1 MNITL
6 KLFVYLLLIP
16 VFFSIESNG
25 DEIVI
30 TGTSQD
36 GTTSSDYFVVESGLD
51 LSIDALS
58 GIDYFNAEITGGGD
72 VSLSYNSGS
81 ENFTI
86 DGDGTGDNGDAF
98 PLDSSESLDT
108 DLDGVGNNAD
118 DDDDDG
124 IEDSADI
131 CPAFNGNGAS
141 TGETEADPDIL
152 RFEFCALISDGI
164 PTLEFLLTLSDDFSE
179 LQTADLLFWYVNNDQ
194 TWISLNRTQGSDP
207 LRASI
212 PLHQMAASGT
222 YAIRS
227 LRITDNDGLLV
238 ALNEGQLNTLG
249 FTTTTILENINSD
262 SEKPYLVSF
271 STDGWSF
278 DSEEN
283 PILSASLEVSDTE
296 SGVANGR
303 VIVEI
308 LSPTGSSIQEDA
320 YFTDE
325 GEATINFTLSKY
337 ATSGDYRVNT
347 VRFHDLAGNYQ
358 GSQEWLSENPQ
369 NLALNNPNGDQNV
382 STIDA
387 FTLSATFD
395 NDSDRPVIEVSG
407 VALDDISGVESVYLR
422 LYRPEGG
429 RIDKW
434 ITDRQSEQR
443 LIFNNMIPLTTQF
456 ESGKYSVAYLR
467 LIDVA
472 QNKVSLSMEDIKN
485 LGAEFSPYINV
496 YFPAATD
503 ASAFARSNTKRVSS
517 RTSIISPLITG
528 SDESD
533 YVFGANSSDD
543 RIEAG
548 GGNDEIYTGD
558 GSDSVHAGSG
568 DDLIIASSG
577 VWDDNYNG
585 GVGVDTIDYSSIK
598 NQLTID
604 LSLGYAKGEGI
615 GRDDLA
621 NIENV
626 LAGEG
631 ADLIYLDQLD
641 NTAIGNLGN
650 DSFFESP
657 LGGDDLLFGNDG
669 DDTFEWSIA
678 DEGSLIIE
686 GGSGSD
692 TYRPLTVA
700 GRVQVVLA
708 DFSPEKGD
716 LLDLAGFWNNNLDT
730 FNYLS
735 QGTLNIND
743 VLSLVRGNDL
753 MTLSYEGS
761 DESQKTLVSISTNVE
776 SLVLID
782 WIDSDGDKLSD
793 GNDNCTYYYNPS
805 QSDFDGDLAGNACDN
820 DDDADGID
828 DSIDAFPLNDLY
840 SIDSDTD
847 GMPDSW
853 EAKYGLDPNDPSDAT
868 SDQDNDGVTA
878 LDEFLAGSIP
888 SGSIDIDGNGQYD
901 ALTDGLLLLR
911 GMFLLS
917 GDSLIS
923 DAVASDAVY
932 KTSDE
937 VASRIDMLGDLV
949 DIDGNG
955 SVDAL
960 TDGLVI
966 LRYLFNLRGDVLIN
980 DVIASD
986 ATVKT
991 AEDVEAK
998 IEQLIPAL

>member
-1 MNITL
+1 MNIRL
-6 KLFVYLLLIP
+6 QLSIWLLLI
-16 VFFSIESNG
+16 SI
-25 DEIVI
+25 
-30 TGTSQD
+30 
-36 GTTSSDYFVVESGLD
+36 SGLSFAD
-51 LSIDALS
+51 DS
-58 GIDYFNAEITGGGD
+58 
-72 VSLSYNSGS
+72 
-81 ENFTI
+81 
-86 DGDGTGDNGDAF
+86 DGDGID
-98 PLDSSESLDT
+98 
-108 DLDGVGNNAD
+108 
-118 DDDDDG
+118 
-124 IEDSADI
+124 DSADI
-131 CPAFNGNGAS
+131 CPAFNGNEAS
-141 TGETEADPDIL
+141 TGEAEADPDIL
-152 RFEFCALISDGI
+152 RFEFCALIIDGI

-179 LQTADLLFWYVNNDQ
+179 LRTANLLFWYVNNDQ
-194 TWISLNRTQGSDP
+194 TWISLNRTHGSEP

-249 FTTTTILENINSD
+249 FTTTTILENTDSD

-337 ATSGDYRVNT
+337 ASSGDYRVNT

-358 GSQEWLSENPQ
+358 GSQEWLLENPQ
-369 NLALNNPNGDQNV
+369 NLALNNPNGDQD
-382 STIDA
+382 SSRIDA
-387 FTLSATFD
+387 FKLSATFD

-407 VALDDISGVESVYLR
+407 IALDDISGVESVYLR

-434 ITDRQSEQR
+434 ITSRQSEKE
-443 LIFNNMIPLTTQF
+443 LIFSNSIPLTTQF

-472 QNKVSLSMEDIKN
+472 QNEVSLSMEDIKN
-485 LGAEFSPYINV
+485 LGAEFSPHINV
-496 YFPAATD
+496 YFPADTD
-503 ASAFARSNTKRVSS
+503 ASAFARSNTKSAS
-517 RTSIISPLITG
+517 GRTSKISPLIIG
-528 SDESD
+528 SDEAD

-548 GGNDEIYTGD
+548 GGNDEVYTGD
-558 GSDSVHAGSG
+558 GSDSVDAGSG

-585 GVGVDTIDYSSIK
+585 GAGVDKIDYSSIRD
-598 NQLTID
+598 QLTID

-641 NTAIGNLGN
+641 NTAIGNSGD

-692 TYRPLTVA
+692 TYRPLTFA
-700 GRVQVVLA
+700 DQVQVMLA

-730 FNYLS
+730 FNDLS

-743 VLSLVRGNDL
+743 VLSLALGNGL
-753 MTLSYEGS
+753 TTLLYKGS
-761 DESQKTLVSISTNVE
+761 DESQKTLLSISTEVE

-793 GNDNCTYYYNPS
+793 SNDNCTFYYNPS
-805 QSDFDGDLAGNACDN
+805 QTDFDGDLTGNVCDS

-828 DSIDAFPLNDLY
+828 DSIDVFPLNGLY
-840 SIDSDTD
+840 SKDSDID
-847 GMPDSW
+847 GMPDGW
-853 EAKYGLDPNDPSDAT
+853 EIRYGLDLNDASDAT
-868 SDQDNDGVTA
+868 SDQDNDGVA
-878 LDEFLAGSIP
+878 AIDEFLAGTIP
-888 SGSIDIDGNGQYD
+888 AGSLDIDGNGQYD

-986 ATVKT
+986 ATVKA

-998 IEQLIPAL
+998 IEALIPAM

>member
-6 KLFVYLLLIP
+6 KLFFYLILI
-16 VFFSIESNG
+16 SAS
-25 DEIVI
+25 
-30 TGTSQD
+30 
-36 GTTSSDYFVVESGLD
+36 
-51 LSIDALS
+51 
-58 GIDYFNAEITGGGD
+58 
-72 VSLSYNSGS
+72 SLS
-81 ENFTI
+81 FTDDT
-86 DGDGTGDNGDAF
+86 DGDGID
-98 PLDSSESLDT
+98 
-108 DLDGVGNNAD
+108 
-118 DDDDDG
+118 
-124 IEDSADI
+124 DSADI

-141 TGETEADPDIL
+141 TGETEVDPDIL
-152 RFEFCALISDGI
+152 RFEFCALIIDGI

-179 LQTADLLFWYVNNDQ
+179 LQTANLLFWYVNNDQ
-194 TWISLNRTQGSDP
+194 TWISLNRTEGSEP

-249 FTTTTILENINSD
+249 FATTTILENINSD

-271 STDGWSF
+271 STAGWSF

-283 PILSASLEVSDTE
+283 PILTASLEASDTG

-303 VIVEI
+303 VIVEV
-308 LSPTGSSIQEDA
+308 LSPSGSSIQSDT
-320 YFTDE
+320 YFSDE

-337 ATSGDYRVNT
+337 ASSGDYRVNT

-358 GSQEWLSENPQ
+358 GSQDWLSKNPQ

-382 STIDA
+382 SSIDA

-422 LYRPEGG
+422 LHRPEGG

-434 ITDRQSEQR
+434 ITNRQSEQR
-443 LIFNNMIPLTTQF
+443 LIFNNIIPLTTQF

-485 LGAEFSPYINV
+485 LGAEFSPHINV

-503 ASAFARSNTKRVSS
+503 ASAFARSNIKRASGS
-517 RTSIISPLITG
+517 ASIISPLIIG
-528 SDESD
+528 SDEAD

-558 GSDSVHAGSG
+558 GSDTVDAGSG

-585 GVGVDTIDYSSIK
+585 GAGVDKIDYSSIQ

-604 LSLGYAKGEGI
+604 LSLGYAKGEDI
-615 GRDDLA
+615 GRDELA

-641 NTAIGNLGN
+641 NTAIGSLGD

-669 DDTFEWSIA
+669 DDTFEWSTV
-678 DEGSLIIE
+678 DKGSLIIE
-686 GGSGSD
+686 GGIGAD
-692 TYRPLTVA
+692 TFRPITLA
-700 GRVQVVLA
+700 DQVQVVLS
-708 DFSPEKGD
+708 DFSPANGD
-716 LLDLAGFWNNNLDT
+716 LLDLSGFWDNNLDT
-730 FNYLS
+730 FTNLS

-743 VLSLVRGNDL
+743 VLRLVDSNDL
-753 MTLSYEGS
+753 MKLLYDGS
-761 DESQKTLVSISTNVE
+761 DGSLKTLVSISTNVE

-878 LDEFLAGSIP
+878 LDEFLAGTIP
-888 SGSIDIDGNGQYD
+888 SGSIDIDGNENYD

-911 GMFLLS
+911 GMFGLDGSALVT
-917 GDSLIS
+917 GTI
-923 DAVASDAVY
+923 ASDAVY
-932 KTSDE
+932 SNSVDIE
-937 VASRIDMLGDLV
+937 SRIATLGDLA

-955 SVDAL
+955 DIDAL
-960 TDGLVI
+960 TDGLLT
-966 LRYLFNLRGDVLIN
+966 LRYLFGLQGDTLIN
-980 DVIASD
+980 GVVADD
-986 ATVKT
+986 ATRT
-991 AEDVEAK
+991 SAEEIEAHLE
-998 IEQLIPAL
+998 ILMPVL

>member
-1 MNITL
+1 D
-6 KLFVYLLLIP
+6 
-16 VFFSIESNG
+16 S
-25 DEIVI
+25 
-30 TGTSQD
+30 D
-36 GTTSSDYFVVESGLD
+36 GV
-51 LSIDALS
+51 IDALDIFPLDAS
-58 GIDYFNAEITGGGD
+58 EVLDSDVDGIGDNADIDDDNDGVYDVDDAFPFDASESADTDDDGVGDNADAFPEDATEIIDT
-72 VSLSYNSGS
+72 
-81 ENFTI
+81 

-118 DDDDDG
+118 DDDDDDG

-141 TGETEADPDIL
+141 SGETEADPDIL
-152 RFEFCALISDGI
+152 RFEFCASIIDGI
-164 PTLEFLLTLSDDFSE
+164 PTLEFLLTLSEDFSE
-179 LQTADLLFWYVNNDQ
+179 LQTASLLFWYVNNEQ
-194 TWISLNRTQGSDP
+194 TWISLNRTQGSEP

-227 LRITDNDGLLV
+227 LRISDNDGLLV

-249 FTTTTILENINSD
+249 FATITILDNMNSD

-278 DSEEN
+278 DSDET
-283 PILSASLEVSDTE
+283 PILSASLEVSDTG

-303 VIVEI
+303 VIVEV
-308 LSPTGSSIQEDA
+308 LSPSGSSIQADA
-320 YFTDE
+320 YFSDK

-337 ATSGDYRVNT
+337 AGSGDYRVNT
-347 VRFHDLAGNYQ
+347 VRFGDLAGNYQ
-358 GSQEWLSENPQ
+358 GSQEWLSKNPQ
-369 NLALNNPNGDQNV
+369 KLTLNNPNGDQDG
-382 STIDA
+382 SRIDA
-387 FTLSATFD
+387 FKLSASFD
-395 NDSDRPVIEVSG
+395 NDSDRPVIEASG
-407 VALDDISGVESVYLR
+407 IALDDISGVKNVYLR
-422 LYRPEGG
+422 LNRPEGG
-429 RIDKW
+429 ILDNW
-434 ITDRQSEQR
+434 LSEGQSEQTY
-443 LIFNNMIPLTTQF
+443 IFNKSIPLTTQF
-456 ESGKYSVAYLR
+456 ESGKYSVGFL
-467 LIDVA
+467 LLTDVA
-472 QNKVSLSMEDIKN
+472 DNEVRYSMDDIKD
-485 LGAEFSPYINV
+485 LGDEFSPHINV
-496 YFPAATD
+496 YFPATTD
-503 ASAFARSNTKRVSS
+503 ASAFARSNAGGVSG
-517 RTSIISPLITG
+517 RTATTSPLIIG
-528 SDESD
+528 SDEAD
-533 YVFGANSSDD
+533 YVFGANSTDD

-558 GSDSVHAGSG
+558 GSDTVDAGSG

-585 GVGVDTIDYSSIK
+585 GAGVDKIDYSSIR

-604 LSLGYAKGEGI
+604 LSLGYAKGEDI
-615 GRDDLA
+615 GRDELA

-631 ADLIYLDQLD
+631 ADLIYLDQLH
-641 NTAIGNLGN
+641 NTVIGNLGD
-650 DSFFESP
+650 DSFFELP
-657 LGGDDLLFGNDG
+657 LRGDDLLFGNEG

-692 TYRPLTVA
+692 TYRPLTFA
-700 GRVQVVLA
+700 DQVQVVLA

-730 FNYLS
+730 FNDLS

-743 VLSLVRGNDL
+743 VLSLVRGNDP
-753 MTLSYEGS
+753 MTLLYEAS

-776 SLVLID
+776 SLALID

-805 QSDFDGDLAGNACDN
+805 QSDFDGDLVGNACDN

-853 EAKYGLDPNDPSDAT
+853 EAKYGLDPNDPSDAN

-878 LDEFLAGSIP
+878 LDEFLAGTIP
-888 SGSIDIDGNGQYD
+888 SGSIDLDGNEDYD

-911 GMFLLS
+911 GMFGLDGSALVT
-917 GDSLIS
+917 GTI
-923 DAVASDAVY
+923 ASDAAYTESV
-932 KTSDE
+932 DIE
-937 VASRIDMLGDLV
+937 SRIETLGDLA

-955 SVDAL
+955 DIDAL
-960 TDGLVI
+960 TDGLLT
-966 LRYLFNLRGDVLIN
+966 LRYLFGLQGDTLIN
-980 DVIASD
+980 GVVADD
-986 ATVKT
+986 ATRTT
-991 AEDVEAK
+991 AEEIEAH
-998 IEQLIPAL
+998 LDTLMPAL

>member
-1 MNITL
+1 MNIKL
-6 KLFVYLLLIP
+6 KLFLYAILI
-16 VFFSIESNG
+16 SAS
-25 DEIVI
+25 
-30 TGTSQD
+30 
-36 GTTSSDYFVVESGLD
+36 
-51 LSIDALS
+51 
-58 GIDYFNAEITGGGD
+58 
-72 VSLSYNSGS
+72 SLS
-81 ENFTI
+81 FADDT
-86 DGDGTGDNGDAF
+86 DGDGID
-98 PLDSSESLDT
+98 
-108 DLDGVGNNAD
+108 
-118 DDDDDG
+118 
-124 IEDSADI
+124 DSADI

-141 TGETEADPDIL
+141 TGEAEADPDIL
-152 RFEFCALISDGI
+152 RFEFCALIIDGI

-179 LQTADLLFWYVNNDQ
+179 LQTANLLFWYVNNDQ
-194 TWISLNRTQGSDP
+194 TWISLNRTQGSEP

-485 LGAEFSPYINV
+485 LGAEFSPHINV

-517 RTSIISPLITG
+517 STSIISPLIIG

-585 GVGVDTIDYSSIK
+585 GAGVDKIDYSSIK

-853 EAKYGLDPNDPSDAT
+853 ETKYGLDPNDASDAT

-878 LDEFLAGSIP
+878 LDEFLAGTIP
-888 SGSIDIDGNGQYD
+888 SGSLDIDGNEDYD

-911 GMFLLS
+911 GMFGLDGSALVT
-917 GDSLIS
+917 GTI
-923 DAVASDAVY
+923 ASDAAYTESV
-932 KTSDE
+932 DIE
-937 VASRIDMLGDLV
+937 SRIEALGELA

-955 SVDAL
+955 QIDAL
-960 TDGLVI
+960 TDGLLT
-966 LRYLFNLRGDVLIN
+966 LRYLFGLQGDTLIN
-980 DVIASD
+980 GVVADD
-986 ATVKT
+986 ATRTT
-991 AEDVEAK
+991 AEEIEAHL
-998 IEQLIPAL
+998 ETLMPAL

>member
-1 MNITL
+1 MNIIF
-6 KLFVYLLLIP
+6 KLSFYLVLILI
-16 VFFSIESNG
+16 S
-25 DEIVI
+25 
-30 TGTSQD
+30 
-36 GTTSSDYFVVESGLD
+36 
-51 LSIDALS
+51 
-58 GIDYFNAEITGGGD
+58 
-72 VSLSYNSGS
+72 SLS
-81 ENFTI
+81 FADDT
-86 DGDGTGDNGDAF
+86 DGDGID
-98 PLDSSESLDT
+98 DS
-108 DLDGVGNNAD
+108 V
-118 DDDDDG
+118 
-124 IEDSADI
+124 DI
-131 CPAFNGNGAS
+131 CPAFNGNGS
-141 TGETEADPDIL
+141 PTGETEADPDIL

-249 FTTTTILENINSD
+249 FATTTILDNIDSD

-271 STDGWSF
+271 STDGWLF

-283 PILSASLEVSDTE
+283 PILSASVEVSDTE

-303 VIVEI
+303 VIVEV
-308 LSPTGSSIQEDA
+308 LSPTGSSIQSDA
-320 YFTDE
+320 YFSDE

-337 ATSGDYRVNT
+337 ASSGDYRVNT

-358 GSQEWLSENPQ
+358 SSQDWLSQNPQ
-369 NLALNNPNGDQNV
+369 NFALNNSNSDQEGSKV
-382 STIDA
+382 DA
-387 FTLSATFD
+387 FKLSASFD
-395 NDSDRPVIEVSG
+395 NSSDRPVLDVSG
-407 VALDDISGVESVYLR
+407 VATDNISGVKSVYLR

-434 ITDRQSEQR
+434 ITERQSEKE
-443 LIFNNMIPLTTQF
+443 LIFNNSIPLTTQF

-472 QNKVSLSMEDIKN
+472 ENEISYSMEDIQN
-485 LGAEFSPYINV
+485 LGEEFSPHINV

-503 ASAFARSNTKRVSS
+503 ASAFARSNIGGVSGRAS
-517 RTSIISPLITG
+517 VTSPLIIG
-528 SDESD
+528 SDEAD

-543 RIEAG
+543 QVEAG

-558 GSDSVHAGSG
+558 GSDTVDAGSG

-585 GVGVDTIDYSSIK
+585 GAGVDKIDYSAIE

-604 LSLGYAKGEGI
+604 LSLGYAKGEDI

-621 NIENV
+621 NIENI
-626 LAGEG
+626 LAGKG
-631 ADLIYLDQLD
+631 PDLIFLDQMG
-641 NTAIGNLGN
+641 NTAMGNLGD

-669 DDTFEWSIA
+669 DDTFEWSIV
-678 DEGSLIIE
+678 DKGSLIIE
-686 GGSGSD
+686 GGIGAD
-692 TYRPLTVA
+692 TFRPITLA
-700 GRVQVVLA
+700 DQAQVVLA
-708 DFSPEKGD
+708 DFSPANGD
-716 LLDLAGFWNNNLDT
+716 LLDLSGFWDNNLDT
-730 FNYLS
+730 FTNLS

-743 VLSLVRGNDL
+743 VLSLVNSNDL
-753 MTLSYEGS
+753 MKLLYDGS
-761 DESQKTLVSISTNVE
+761 DGSLKTLVSISTNVE

-793 GNDNCTYYYNPS
+793 SNDNCTYYYNPS

-828 DSIDAFPLNDLY
+828 DSVDAFPLNDLY
-840 SIDSDTD
+840 SVDTDAD
-847 GMPDSW
+847 GMPDTW
-853 EAKYGLDPNDPSDAT
+853 ETKYGLDPNDPSDAE

-878 LDEFLAGSIP
+878 LDEFLAGTIP
-888 SGSIDIDGNGQYD
+888 SGSLDIDGNDQYD

-911 GMFLLS
+911 GMFGLDGSALVT
-917 GDSLIS
+917 GTI
-923 DAVASDAVY
+923 ASDAAYTESV
-932 KTSDE
+932 DIE
-937 VASRIDMLGDLV
+937 SRIATLGELA

-955 SVDAL
+955 QIDAL
-960 TDGLVI
+960 TDGLLT
-966 LRYLFNLRGDVLIN
+966 LRYLFGLQGDTLIN
-980 DVIASD
+980 GVVAGD
-986 ATVKT
+986 ATRKT
-991 AEDVEAK
+991 AEEIEAH
-998 IEQLIPAL
+998 LDTLMPAL

>member
-1 MNITL
+1 MNI
-6 KLFVYLLLIP
+6 KLFLYAILI
-16 VFFSIESNG
+16 SAS
-25 DEIVI
+25 
-30 TGTSQD
+30 
-36 GTTSSDYFVVESGLD
+36 
-51 LSIDALS
+51 
-58 GIDYFNAEITGGGD
+58 
-72 VSLSYNSGS
+72 SLS
-81 ENFTI
+81 FADDT
-86 DGDGTGDNGDAF
+86 DGDGID
-98 PLDSSESLDT
+98 DS
-108 DLDGVGNNAD
+108 
-118 DDDDDG
+118 
-124 IEDSADI
+124 IDI
-131 CPAFNGNGAS
+131 CPAFNGNAS
-141 TGETEADPDIL
+141 PDSESEADPDIL
-152 RFEFCALISDGI
+152 RLEFCAVISDGI

-179 LQTADLLFWYVNNDQ
+179 LQGANLLFWYVNNDQ

-212 PLHQMAASGT
+212 PLHQMAASGI

-249 FTTTTILENINSD
+249 FTTTTILDNINSD

-278 DSEEN
+278 DSNEN
-283 PILSASLEVSDTE
+283 PILSASIVAKDEGSGFGDE
-296 SGVANGR
+296 SA
-303 VIVEI
+303 IVEL
-308 LSPTGSSIQEDA
+308 LSPTGSSIFSN
-320 YFTDE
+320 YSNFTDQ
-325 GEATINFTLSKY
+325 GEANFNFTLSKY
-337 ATSGDYRVNT
+337 ASNGGYRVNT
-347 VRFHDLAGNYQ
+347 VRFSDLAGNNQ
-358 GSQEWLSENPQ
+358 MSKEWLSENPQ
-369 NLALNNPNGDQNV
+369 EFTLNNPNGDQDV
-382 STIDA
+382 SRIDA
-387 FTLSATFD
+387 FKLSATFD
-395 NDSDRPVIEVSG
+395 NASDRPVIEVSG
-407 VALDDISGVESVYLR
+407 VAIDDVSGVESVYLR

-434 ITDRQSEQR
+434 ITERQSEKE
-443 LIFNNMIPLTTQF
+443 LIFSNSIPLTTQF

-472 QNKVSLSMEDIKN
+472 ENEISYSMEDIQN
-485 LGAEFSPYINV
+485 LGAEFSPHINV

-503 ASAFARSNTKRVSS
+503 ASAFARSNIGGVSGRAS
-517 RTSIISPLITG
+517 VTSPLIIG
-528 SDESD
+528 SDEAD

-558 GSDSVHAGSG
+558 GSDTVDAGSG

-585 GVGVDTIDYSSIK
+585 GAGVDKIDYSSIK

-793 GNDNCTYYYNPS
+793 SNDNCTFYYNPS
-805 QSDFDGDLAGNACDN
+805 QTDFDGDLTGNVCDS

-828 DSIDAFPLNDLY
+828 DSIDVFPLNGLY
-840 SIDSDTD
+840 SKDSDID
-847 GMPDSW
+847 GMPDGW
-853 EAKYGLDPNDPSDAT
+853 EIRYGLDLNDASDAT
-868 SDQDNDGVTA
+868 SDQDNDGVA
-878 LDEFLAGSIP
+878 AIDEFLAGTIP
-888 SGSIDIDGNGQYD
+888 AGSLDIDGNGQYD

-986 ATVKT
+986 ATVKA

-998 IEQLIPAL
+998 IEALIPAM

>member
-1 MNITL
+1 MNIKL
-6 KLFVYLLLIP
+6 KLFFYLILI
-16 VFFSIESNG
+16 SAS
-25 DEIVI
+25 
-30 TGTSQD
+30 
-36 GTTSSDYFVVESGLD
+36 
-51 LSIDALS
+51 
-58 GIDYFNAEITGGGD
+58 
-72 VSLSYNSGS
+72 SLS
-81 ENFTI
+81 FAFDT
-86 DGDGTGDNGDAF
+86 DGDGI
-98 PLDSSESLDT
+98 
-108 DLDGVGNNAD
+108 D
-118 DDDDDG
+118 DP
-124 IEDSADI
+124 ADI

-141 TGETEADPDIL
+141 TGEAEADPDIL
-152 RFEFCALISDGI
+152 RFEFCALIIDGI

-179 LQTADLLFWYVNNDQ
+179 LQTANLLFWYVNNDQ
-194 TWISLNRTQGSDP
+194 TWISLNRTQESEP

-278 DSEEN
+278 DSEEK
-283 PILSASLEVSDTE
+283 PILSAALEVSDTE

-308 LSPTGSSIQEDA
+308 SSPTGSSIQEDA

-347 VRFHDLAGNYQ
+347 VRFHDLAGNKQ
-358 GSQEWLSENPQ
+358 FSQEWLSENPQ

-382 STIDA
+382 STVDA

-434 ITDRQSEQR
+434 ITSRQSEQR

-456 ESGKYSVAYLR
+456 ESGKYSVAFLR

-472 QNKVSLSMEDIKN
+472 QNKVSFSMEDIKN
-485 LGAEFSPYINV
+485 LGTEFSPHINV

-503 ASAFARSNTKRVSS
+503 ALAFAGFNTKRVSS
-517 RTSIISPLITG
+517 STSIISPLIIG
-528 SDESD
+528 SDEAD

-558 GSDSVHAGSG
+558 GSDSVDAGSG
-568 DDLIIASSG
+568 NDLIIASSG

-585 GVGVDTIDYSSIK
+585 GAGVDKIDYSSIK

-604 LSLGYAKGEGI
+604 LSLGHAKGEDI
-615 GRDDLA
+615 GRDDLT

-641 NTAIGNLGN
+641 NTAIGHLGN

-692 TYRPLTVA
+692 TYRPLTSA
-700 GRVQVVLA
+700 GQVQVVLA

-730 FNYLS
+730 FNDLS

-743 VLSLVRGNDL
+743 VLSLARGNGL
-753 MTLSYEGS
+753 MTLLYEGS

-776 SLVLID
+776 SNILVD
-782 WIDSDGDKLSD
+782 WIDSDGDTLSD
-793 GNDNCTYYYNPS
+793 SNDNCTYYYNPS
-805 QSDFDGDLAGNACDN
+805 QADFDGDLAGNVCDN

-828 DSIDAFPLNDLY
+828 DSIDAFPLNDFY
-840 SIDSDTD
+840 SIDSDID

-853 EAKYGLDPNDPSDAT
+853 ELFYGLDPNDPSDAS
-868 SDQDNDGVTA
+868 SDVDNDGAVA
-878 LDEFLAGSIP
+878 LQEFVEGTIPAGSL
-888 SGSIDIDGNGQYD
+888 DIDGNGQYD

-923 DAVASDAVY
+923 NAVASDAVY

-960 TDGLVI
+960 TDGLMI

-998 IEQLIPAL
+998 IESLMPAT

>member
-1 MNITL
+1 
-6 KLFVYLLLIP
+6 
-16 VFFSIESNG
+16 
-25 DEIVI
+25 
-30 TGTSQD
+30 
-36 GTTSSDYFVVESGLD
+36 
-51 LSIDALS
+51 
-58 GIDYFNAEITGGGD
+58 
-72 VSLSYNSGS
+72 
-81 ENFTI
+81 
-86 DGDGTGDNGDAF
+86 
-98 PLDSSESLDT
+98 
-108 DLDGVGNNAD
+108 
-118 DDDDDG
+118 
-124 IEDSADI
+124 
-131 CPAFNGNGAS
+131 
-141 TGETEADPDIL
+141 
-152 RFEFCALISDGI
+152 
-164 PTLEFLLTLSDDFSE
+164 
-179 LQTADLLFWYVNNDQ
+179 
-194 TWISLNRTQGSDP
+194 
-207 LRASI
+207 
-212 PLHQMAASGT
+212 
-222 YAIRS
+222 
-227 LRITDNDGLLV
+227 
-238 ALNEGQLNTLG
+238 
-249 FTTTTILENINSD
+249 
-262 SEKPYLVSF
+262 
-271 STDGWSF
+271 
-278 DSEEN
+278 
-283 PILSASLEVSDTE
+283 
-296 SGVANGR
+296 VANGR
-303 VIVEI
+303 VIVEV
-308 LSPTGSSIQEDA
+308 LSPSGSSIQSDA
-320 YFTDE
+320 YFSDE

-337 ATSGDYRVNT
+337 ASSGDYRVNT
-347 VRFHDLAGNYQ
+347 VRFGDLAGNYQ
-358 GSQEWLSENPQ
+358 GSQDWLSQNPQ

-382 STIDA
+382 SSIDA

-422 LYRPEGG
+422 LHRPEGG

-434 ITDRQSEQR
+434 ITNRQSEQR
-443 LIFNNMIPLTTQF
+443 LIFNNIIPLTTQF

-485 LGAEFSPYINV
+485 LGDEFSPHVNV

-503 ASAFARSNTKRVSS
+503 ASAFARSNIKRASGS
-517 RTSIISPLITG
+517 ASIISPLIIG
-528 SDESD
+528 SDEAD

-558 GSDSVHAGSG
+558 GSDTVDAGTG

-585 GVGVDTIDYSSIK
+585 GAGVDKIDYSSIK

-604 LSLGYAKGEGI
+604 LSLGYAKGEDI
-615 GRDDLA
+615 GRDELA

-641 NTAIGNLGN
+641 NTAIGSLGD

-669 DDTFEWSIA
+669 DDTFEWSIV
-678 DEGSLIIE
+678 DKGSLIIE
-686 GGSGSD
+686 GGIGAD
-692 TYRPLTVA
+692 TFRPITLA
-700 GRVQVVLA
+700 DQVQVVLS
-708 DFSPEKGD
+708 DFSPANGD
-716 LLDLAGFWNNNLDT
+716 LLDLSGFWDNNLDT
-730 FNYLS
+730 FTNLS

-743 VLSLVRGNDL
+743 VLSLVDSNDL
-753 MTLSYEGS
+753 MKLLYDGS
-761 DESQKTLVSISTNVE
+761 DGSLKTLVSISTNVE

-878 LDEFLAGSIP
+878 LDEFLAGTIP
-888 SGSIDIDGNGQYD
+888 SGSIDIDGNENYD

-911 GMFLLS
+911 GMFGLDGSALVT
-917 GDSLIS
+917 GTI
-923 DAVASDAVY
+923 ASDAVY
-932 KTSDE
+932 SNSVDIE
-937 VASRIDMLGDLV
+937 SRIATLGDLA

-955 SVDAL
+955 DIDAL
-960 TDGLVI
+960 TDGLLT
-966 LRYLFNLRGDVLIN
+966 LRYLFGLQGDTLIN
-980 DVIASD
+980 GVVADD
-986 ATVKT
+986 ATRT
-991 AEDVEAK
+991 SAEEIEAHLE
-998 IEQLIPAL
+998 ILMPVL

>member
-1 MNITL
+1 MNIIL
-6 KLFVYLLLIP
+6 KLSF
-16 VFFSIESNG
+16 
-25 DEIVI
+25 
-30 TGTSQD
+30 
-36 GTTSSDYFVVESGLD
+36 YFVLILIS
-51 LSIDALS
+51 
-58 GIDYFNAEITGGGD
+58 
-72 VSLSYNSGS
+72 SLS
-81 ENFTI
+81 FADDT
-86 DGDGTGDNGDAF
+86 DGDGID
-98 PLDSSESLDT
+98 DS
-108 DLDGVGNNAD
+108 
-118 DDDDDG
+118 
-124 IEDSADI
+124 IDI
-131 CPAFNGNGAS
+131 CPAFNGNTS
-141 TGETEADPDIL
+141 PDGESEADPDIL
-152 RFEFCALISDGI
+152 RLEFCALISDGI

-179 LQTADLLFWYVNNDQ
+179 LQTANLLFWYVNNDQ

-249 FTTTTILENINSD
+249 FATTTILDNINSD
-262 SEKPYLVSF
+262 SEKPYIVSF
-271 STDGWSF
+271 STSGWSF
-278 DSEEN
+278 DSEQN

-303 VIVEI
+303 VIVEV

-325 GEATINFTLSKY
+325 GQAAINFTLSKY
-337 ATSGDYRVNT
+337 ASSGDYRVNT

-358 GSQEWLSENPQ
+358 GSQEWLSQ
-369 NLALNNPNGDQNV
+369 NSQKLTLNNPNGDQDG
-382 STIDA
+382 SRIDA
-387 FTLSATFD
+387 FKLSASF
-395 NDSDRPVIEVSG
+395 NNDRPVIEVSG
-407 VALDDISGVESVYLR
+407 VALDDVSGVESVFLR

-434 ITDRQSEQR
+434 ISSRQSEQR
-443 LIFNNMIPLTTQF
+443 LIFNNIIPLTTQF

-472 QNKVSLSMEDIKN
+472 QNEVSLSMEDIKN
-485 LGAEFSPYINV
+485 LGADFNPDINV
-496 YFPAATD
+496 YF
-503 ASAFARSNTKRVSS
+503 
-517 RTSIISPLITG
+517 LIG
-528 SDESD
+528 SDEAD

-548 GGNDEIYTGD
+548 GGNDEVYTGD
-558 GSDSVHAGSG
+558 GSDSVDAGSG

-577 VWDDNYNG
+577 VWDDNYDG
-585 GVGVDTIDYSSIK
+585 GTGVDKIDYSSIK
-598 NQLTID
+598 NPLTID
-604 LSLGYAKGEGI
+604 LSLGYAKGEDI

-631 ADLIYLDQLD
+631 TDLIYLDQLD
-641 NTAIGNLGN
+641 NTAIGNLGD
-650 DSFFESP
+650 DSFFELP
-657 LGGDDLLFGNDG
+657 LSGDDLLFGNDG

-692 TYRPLTVA
+692 TYRPLTFA
-700 GRVQVVLA
+700 DQVQVVLA

-730 FNYLS
+730 FKNLS

-753 MTLSYEGS
+753 MTLLYGGS

-793 GNDNCTYYYNPS
+793 SNDNCTYYYNPL
-805 QSDFDGDLAGNACDN
+805 QSDFDGDLAGNVCDN

-828 DSIDAFPLNDLY
+828 DSVDAFPLNNLY
-840 SIDSDTD
+840 SVDSDAD
-847 GMPDSW
+847 GMPDTW
-853 EAKYGLDPNDPSDAT
+853 ETKYGLDPNDPSDAS
-868 SDQDNDGVTA
+868 SDTDNDGAVA
-878 LDEFLAGSIP
+878 LQEFIEGTIPAGSL
-888 SGSIDIDGNGQYD
+888 DIDGNGQYD

-911 GMFLLS
+911 L
-917 GDSLIS
+917 SLIHIS
-923 DAVASDAVY
+923 EPTRPY
-932 KTSDE
+932 
-937 VASRIDMLGDLV
+937 
-949 DIDGNG
+949 
-955 SVDAL
+955 
-960 TDGLVI
+960 
-966 LRYLFNLRGDVLIN
+966 
-980 DVIASD
+980 
-986 ATVKT
+986 
-991 AEDVEAK
+991 
-998 IEQLIPAL
+998 

>member
-1 MNITL
+1 
-6 KLFVYLLLIP
+6 
-16 VFFSIESNG
+16 
-25 DEIVI
+25 
-30 TGTSQD
+30 
-36 GTTSSDYFVVESGLD
+36 
-51 LSIDALS
+51 
-58 GIDYFNAEITGGGD
+58 
-72 VSLSYNSGS
+72 
-81 ENFTI
+81 
-86 DGDGTGDNGDAF
+86 
-98 PLDSSESLDT
+98 
-108 DLDGVGNNAD
+108 
-118 DDDDDG
+118 
-124 IEDSADI
+124 
-131 CPAFNGNGAS
+131 
-141 TGETEADPDIL
+141 
-152 RFEFCALISDGI
+152 
-164 PTLEFLLTLSDDFSE
+164 
-179 LQTADLLFWYVNNDQ
+179 
-194 TWISLNRTQGSDP
+194 
-207 LRASI
+207 
-212 PLHQMAASGT
+212 MAASGT

-271 STDGWSF
+271 STDGWSL

-283 PILSASLEVSDTE
+283 PVLSASLEVSDAE

-358 GSQEWLSENPQ
+358 SSQEWLSENPQ

-407 VALDDISGVESVYLR
+407 IALDDISGVESVYLR

-434 ITDRQSEQR
+434 ITERQSEKE
-443 LIFNNMIPLTTQF
+443 LIFSNSIPLTTQF

-472 QNKVSLSMEDIKN
+472 QNEVSLSMEDIKN
-485 LGAEFSPYINV
+485 LGAEFSPHINV
-496 YFPAATD
+496 YFPATTD
-503 ASAFARSNTKRVSS
+503 ASAFARLNAGGVSG
-517 RTSIISPLITG
+517 RTATTSPLIIG
-528 SDESD
+528 SDEAD

-548 GGNDEIYTGD
+548 RGNDEIYTGD
-558 GSDSVHAGSG
+558 GSDSVDAGSG

-585 GVGVDTIDYSSIK
+585 GAGVDKIDYSSIR

-604 LSLGYAKGEGI
+604 LSLGYAKGEDI

-692 TYRPLTVA
+692 TYRPLTFA
-700 GRVQVVLA
+700 DQVQVVLA

-730 FNYLS
+730 FNELS

-776 SLVLID
+776 NLVLID

-793 GNDNCTYYYNPS
+793 SNDNCTYYYNPS
-805 QSDFDGDLAGNACDN
+805 QADFDGDLAGNVCDN

-828 DSIDAFPLNDLY
+828 DSMDAFPLNDLY
-840 SIDSDTD
+840 SIDSDID
-847 GMPDSW
+847 GMPDEW
-853 EAKYGLDPNDPSDAT
+853 ETKYGLDPNDPSDAT
-868 SDQDNDGVTA
+868 SDQDNDGITA
-878 LDEFLAGSIP
+878 LDEFLAGTIP
-888 SGSIDIDGNGQYD
+888 SGSIDIDGNEDYD

-911 GMFLLS
+911 GMFGLDGSALVT
-917 GDSLIS
+917 GTI
-923 DAVASDAVY
+923 ASDATYTESV
-932 KTSDE
+932 DIE
-937 VASRIDMLGDLV
+937 SRIEILGDLT
-949 DIDGNG
+949 DIDGNDDI
-955 SVDAL
+955 DAL
-960 TDGLVI
+960 TDGLLI
-966 LRYLFNLRGDVLIN
+966 LRYLFGLQGDTLIN
-980 DVIASD
+980 GVVAED
-986 ATVKT
+986 ATRNT
-991 AEDVEAK
+991 AEEIEAHL
-998 IEQLIPAL
+998 ETLMPAL

>member
-6 KLFVYLLLIP
+6 KLFFYLILI
-16 VFFSIESNG
+16 SAS
-25 DEIVI
+25 
-30 TGTSQD
+30 
-36 GTTSSDYFVVESGLD
+36 
-51 LSIDALS
+51 
-58 GIDYFNAEITGGGD
+58 
-72 VSLSYNSGS
+72 SLS
-81 ENFTI
+81 FTDDT
-86 DGDGTGDNGDAF
+86 DGDGID
-98 PLDSSESLDT
+98 
-108 DLDGVGNNAD
+108 
-118 DDDDDG
+118 
-124 IEDSADI
+124 DSADI

-141 TGETEADPDIL
+141 TGEAEADPDIL
-152 RFEFCALISDGI
+152 RFEFCALIIDGI

-179 LQTADLLFWYVNNDQ
+179 LQTADLLFWYVNNEQ
-194 TWISLNRTQGSDP
+194 TWIYPTRTEGSES

-249 FTTTTILENINSD
+249 FTTTTIVENINSD

-278 DSEEN
+278 DSEGN
-283 PILSASLEVSDTE
+283 PILTASLEASDTG
-296 SGVANGR
+296 SGVANSR
-303 VIVEI
+303 VTVE
-308 LSPTGSSIQEDA
+308 LVSPSGASIQNHA

-325 GEATINFTLSKY
+325 GEATINVTLSRY
-337 ATSGDYRVNT
+337 AGSGDYRVGT

-358 GSQEWLSENPQ
+358 DSHEWLSENPQ
-369 NLALNNPNGDQNV
+369 NLALNNPNGDQDGSRIN
-382 STIDA
+382 A
-387 FTLSATFD
+387 FKLSASFD
-395 NDSDRPVIEVSG
+395 NDSDRPVIEASG
-407 VALDDISGVESVYLR
+407 IALDDISGVKNVYLR
-422 LYRPEGG
+422 LNRPEGG
-429 RIDKW
+429 ILDNW
-434 ITDRQSEQR
+434 LSEGQSEQTHT
-443 LIFNNMIPLTTQF
+443 FSKSIPLTTQF
-456 ESGKYSVAYLR
+456 ESGKYSVEYLSLR
-467 LIDVA
+467 DVA
-472 QNKVSLSMEDIKN
+472 DNEVVYLMEDIKN
-485 LGAEFSPYINV
+485 LGAEFSPHINV

-517 RTSIISPLITG
+517 SKSIISPLVVG
-528 SDESD
+528 SDEAD

-558 GSDSVHAGSG
+558 GSDSVDAGSG

-585 GVGVDTIDYSSIK
+585 GAGVDKIDYSSIR

-604 LSLGYAKGEGI
+604 LSLGYAKGEDI

-641 NTAIGNLGN
+641 NTAIGSLGN

-692 TYRPLTVA
+692 TYRPLTFA
-700 GRVQVVLA
+700 DQVQVVLA

-730 FNYLS
+730 FNELS

-776 SLVLID
+776 NLVLID

-793 GNDNCTYYYNPS
+793 SNDNCTYYYNPS
-805 QSDFDGDLAGNACDN
+805 QADFDGDLAGNVCDN

-828 DSIDAFPLNDLY
+828 DSMDAFPLNDLY
-840 SIDSDTD
+840 SIDSDID
-847 GMPDSW
+847 GMPDEW
-853 EAKYGLDPNDPSDAT
+853 ETKYGLDPNDPSDAT
-868 SDQDNDGVTA
+868 SDQDNDGITA
-878 LDEFLAGSIP
+878 LDEFLAGTIP
-888 SGSIDIDGNGQYD
+888 SGSIDIDGNEDYD

-911 GMFLLS
+911 GMFGLDGSALVT
-917 GDSLIS
+917 GTI
-923 DAVASDAVY
+923 ASDATYTESV
-932 KTSDE
+932 DIE
-937 VASRIDMLGDLV
+937 SRIEILGDLT
-949 DIDGNG
+949 DIDGNDDI
-955 SVDAL
+955 DAL
-960 TDGLVI
+960 TDGLLI
-966 LRYLFNLRGDVLIN
+966 LRYLFGLQGDTLIN
-980 DVIASD
+980 GVVAED
-986 ATVKT
+986 ATRNT
-991 AEDVEAK
+991 AEEIEAHL
-998 IEQLIPAL
+998 ETLMPAL